1 MALAAIIAGLVL
13 VGLIKLAIDG
23 LLVLVARD
31 YVTNWPELRSA
42 WLGKGSWV
50 AFSRRFGLPYAVAL
64 VTGSFVWVLATAKLA
79 PNTNVGVLLVF
90 GPSMTMLVFGV
101 ALGMLIVARR
111 IGDF

>member
-31 YVTNWPELRSA
+31 YVTSWPELRTA
-42 WLGKGSWV
+42 WVGKGSWV

-64 VTGSFVWVLATAKLA
+64 AAGSFIWVLVSARIA

-90 GPSMTMLVFGV
+90 GPSMTMLVIGV
-101 ALGMLIVARR
+101 ALGILTVARR
-111 IGDF
+111 IGDL